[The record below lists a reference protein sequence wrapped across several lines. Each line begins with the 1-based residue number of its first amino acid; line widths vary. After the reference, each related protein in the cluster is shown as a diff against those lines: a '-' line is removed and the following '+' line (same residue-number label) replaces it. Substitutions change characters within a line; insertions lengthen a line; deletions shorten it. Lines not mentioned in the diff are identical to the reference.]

1 MFVPYVGFCE
11 KQQNSEKTYFTF
23 IFLLQFTLPCHV
35 RYAYSMKSHVG
46 NNSRWK
52 KLPLKK
58 VNILSGSLQTRFDA
72 IVGYLPLDFN
82 PGVTIHVSEHRLAPT
97 TYTVMAWKTTPLGV
111 PNMVTTARQ
120 PATINPSPIKR
131 REQGRKTRFHA
142 TL

>member
-1 MFVPYVGFCE
+1 MFVPYLGYGE
-11 KQQNSEKTYFTF
+11 NSRILTNIYTYCTLK
-23 IFLLQFTLPCHV
+23 FLLQFTLPSHT
-35 RYAYSMKSHVG
+35 YSMKSHVG

-58 VNILSGSLQTRFDA
+58 VNILSGLLQTRFEA
-72 IVGYLPLDFN
+72 IVCCLPLDFN
-82 PGVTIHVSEHRLAPT
+82 PGVMIHVSEHRLAPT

-111 PNMVTTARQ
+111 PYMVTTGRQ

-131 REQGRKTRFHA
+131 REHGRKTRFHA